1 MKRTTKIN
9 LQQNTGPKKKLVMR
23 FIQGALKGQ
32 EILLDTEE
40 LPIIFGKQ
48 EANQE
53 SGNMKNF
60 RKIEGDK
67 IVDKHF
73 EIDYDKIGG
82 TIMLR
87 NLNFDCEVSCGLYK
101 MLYNQEFYSL
111 QPGDAFRIGSL
122 EFLTE
127 RFNTAIIKDICHR
140 EHMEDYMSYV
150 SQLFNIDNKVQ
161 ITYYAVFD
169 GHGGQSCA
177 EYCAEQLHVEIKM
190 QMEDVLTGI
199 ENAQD
204 LQKCIEQCIRNSF
217 QITDEKYAKLYPNQC
232 KQCGTTAE
240 VILLVGNMLYSAN
253 VGDAR
258 GILCRNGKPIDLS
271 VDHKAKRPD
280 ELDRIKSQG
289 GYIVY
294 GRVLGRLA
302 ISRAFGDF
310 DCKNIEMDDN

>member
-1 MKRTTKIN
+1 LESIGLELKEIDRYLNLVNLMKRTTKIN

-150 SQLFNIDNKVQ
+150 S
-161 ITYYAVFD
+161 
-169 GHGGQSCA
+169 
-177 EYCAEQLHVEIKM
+177 
-190 QMEDVLTGI
+190 
-199 ENAQD
+199 
-204 LQKCIEQCIRNSF
+204 
-217 QITDEKYAKLYPNQC
+217 
-232 KQCGTTAE
+232 
-240 VILLVGNMLYSAN
+240 
-253 VGDAR
+253 
-258 GILCRNGKPIDLS
+258 
-271 VDHKAKRPD
+271 
-280 ELDRIKSQG
+280 
-289 GYIVY
+289 
-294 GRVLGRLA
+294 
-302 ISRAFGDF
+302 
-310 DCKNIEMDDN
+310 